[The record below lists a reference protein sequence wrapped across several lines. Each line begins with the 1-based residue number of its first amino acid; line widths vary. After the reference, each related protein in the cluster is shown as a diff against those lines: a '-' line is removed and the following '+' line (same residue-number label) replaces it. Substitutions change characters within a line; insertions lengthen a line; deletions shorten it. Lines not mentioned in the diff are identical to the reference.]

1 MARATHLIGLGLA
14 LLVTTSLSAPALAG
28 QAGTLDPSF
37 GAGTDDGTPAG
48 VVGTWLGKGDDVAND
63 LVSQPDGKVVVVGN
77 HSNGK
82 NTQIFI
88 ARYNNDGS
96 LDQSFGK
103 GDGGLPRGIV
113 TIALGEADN
122 VATTVALQP
131 DGHIVVGGYH
141 QAGKSTDMLA
151 MRVAADGSLDESFG
165 KGAAD
170 GTPDGIV
177 DMSLGD
183 GNEDVRSLAITPD
196 GKIVLAGNTV
206 NKDGSIDMVVARLNP
221 DGTPDKSFAPGSG
234 DDTPGGFNAVS
245 LGTGDDVVN
254 DMALAA
260 DGKIVL
266 AGSHGPA
273 GHADIAV
280 VRLNGDGSLDQSFGT
295 ADDGT
300 PNGVVSLALDSGDD
314 VARGVAIDPRGRI
327 VVVGDSVGK
336 DGTTDVVVAR
346 LKPDGD
352 ADQEFAVAE
361 DGLPKGVSRTSLGS
375 GNDNATDVVLDSQGH
390 IIVAG
395 YHQEGGRTR
404 VSILRF
410 TDDGKLDE
418 SFGAAQEKTPKGT
431 VSLAIGQGNALGN
444 GITTQGDKLILV
456 GGATTDAKGNSNIAL
471 MRLLAN

>member
-1 MARATHLIGLGLA
+1 MTRATHLTGLGLA
-14 LLVTTSLSAPALAG
+14 LLLMTTSLSAPGWAG
-28 QAGTLDPSF
+28 QAGALDPSF
-37 GAGTDDGTPAG
+37 GAGTEDGTPAG
-48 VVGTWLGKGDDVAND
+48 VVGTSLGKGDDVAND
-63 LVSQPDGKVVVVGN
+63 LVSQPDGKVVAVGN
-77 HSNGK
+77 HSDGK
-82 NTQIFI
+82 TTQIFI
-88 ARYNNDGS
+88 ARYNNDGT
-96 LDQSFGK
+96 LDQSFGT
-103 GDGGLPRGIV
+103 GAGGVPRGIV
-113 TIALGEADN
+113 TIAIGAED

-141 QAGKSTDMLA
+141 LAGKKTDMLVL
-151 MRVAADGSLDESFG
+151 RVSPDGSLDGSFG
-165 KGAAD
+165 KGGAD

-177 DMSLGD
+177 DISLGK
-183 GNEDVRSLAITPD
+183 GNEDVRSLAITAD

-206 NKDGSIDMVVARLNP
+206 DKDGSIDMVVARLNP
-221 DGTPDKSFAPGSG
+221 DGTPDRSFAPGSEDG
-234 DDTPGGFNAVS
+234 TPGGFNAVS

-273 GHADIAV
+273 GHAAITV
-280 VRLNGDGSLDQSFGT
+280 IRLDTDGALDQSFGT

-300 PNGVVSLALDSGDD
+300 PNGVVSLALDGGND
-314 VARGVAIDPRGRI
+314 VARGVAIDPKGRI
-327 VVVGDSVGK
+327 VVVGDSVAK

-346 LKPDGD
+346 LKPNGD

-395 YHQEGGRTR
+395 YHQQGGRTR

-410 TDDGKLDE
+410 TDAGKLDE
-418 SFGAAQEKTPKGT
+418 SFGAAQADTPKGT
-431 VSLAIGQGNALGN
+431 ESVAIGEGNALAN
-444 GITTQGDKLILV
+444 GITMQGDKLILV
-456 GGATTDAKGNSNIAL
+456 GGATTDVNGNSNIAL